1 MELAVVGDSEFVTGF
16 RLAGVKKTY
25 EVSDD
30 ELESTVNNALKDSE
44 IGILV
49 MHDDDINKLPEIL
62 RETLNESV
70 EPTVVTLGG
79 TGESSNLR
87 DKIKQSVGVDLWK

>member
-16 RLAGVKKTY
+16 RLAGVKKTF

-30 ELESTVNNALKDSE
+30 ELESTVNKALNDSE
-44 IGILV
+44 VGILV

>member
-1 MELAVVGDSEFVTGF
+1 MELAVIGDSEFVTGF
-16 RLAGVKKTY
+16 RLAGVKKIF

-30 ELESTVNNALKDSE
+30 ELESTVNRTFNDPE
-44 IGILV
+44 IGIIV

-62 RETLNESV
+62 RDTLNESV
-70 EPTVVTLGG
+70 EPTIVTLGG

>member
-1 MELAVVGDSEFVTGF
+1 MEIAVIGDSEFVTGF
-16 RLAGVKKTY
+16 RLAGIKKIL

-30 ELESTVNNALKDSE
+30 ELESTVNEVFNNSE

-62 RETLNESV
+62 RDALNESV
-70 EPTVVTLGG
+70 EPTIVTLGG

>member
-1 MELAVVGDSEFVTGF
+1 MELAVVGDSEFITGF
-16 RLAGVKKTY
+16 RLAGIKKIF
-25 EVSDD
+25 EVNDD
-30 ELESTVNNALKDSE
+30 NLESTVNGTLKDSE

-62 RETLNESV
+62 RGTLNDSV
-70 EPTVVTLGG
+70 EPTIVTLGG

>member
-1 MELAVVGDSEFVTGF
+1 MELAVIGDSEFVTGF
-16 RLAGVKKTY
+16 RLAGVKKIF

-30 ELESTVNNALKDSE
+30 ELESTVNGAFKDSD
-44 IGILV
+44 IGIIV

-62 RETLNESV
+62 RDTLNESV
-70 EPTVVTLGG
+70 EPTIVTLGG

>member
-1 MELAVVGDSEFVTGF
+1 MELAVIGDSEFVTGF
-16 RLAGVKKTY
+16 RLAGVKKIF

-30 ELESTVNNALKDSE
+30 ELESTVNGAFNDSG
-44 IGILV
+44 IGIIV

-62 RETLNESV
+62 RDTLNESV
-70 EPTVVTLGG
+70 EPTIVTLGG

>member
-1 MELAVVGDSEFVTGF
+1 MELAVIGDSEFVTGF
-16 RLAGVKKTY
+16 RLAGVKKIL

-30 ELESTVNNALKDSE
+30 ELESTVNGAFSDSE
-44 IGILV
+44 IGIIV

-62 RETLNESV
+62 RDTLNESV
-70 EPTVVTLGG
+70 EPTIVTLGG

>member
-1 MELAVVGDSEFVTGF
+1 MELAVVGDSEFVIGF
-16 RLAGVKKTY
+16 RLAGIKKIF
-25 EVSDD
+25 EVNDD
-30 ELESTVNNALKDSE
+30 NLESTVNGALNDSE

-49 MHDDDINKLPEIL
+49 MHDDDINKLPEVL
-62 RETLNESV
+62 RATLNDSV
-70 EPTVVTLGG
+70 EPTIVTLGG